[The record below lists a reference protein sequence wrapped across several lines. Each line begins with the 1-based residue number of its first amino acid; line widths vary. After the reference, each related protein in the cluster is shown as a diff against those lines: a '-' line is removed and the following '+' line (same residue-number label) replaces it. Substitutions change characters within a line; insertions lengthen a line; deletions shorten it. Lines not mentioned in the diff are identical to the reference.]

1 MSVVLSDVNS
11 TKRLKSGVGINNPE
25 RMKSLDYYLGTA
37 RRVVSKY
44 ASKSLSSEILSDE
57 DAISFIA
64 EHIMMG
70 TSRWDEAKSNGKS
83 LDNYHLQCAL
93 WAIKRWVHK
102 KTTERNKNILS
113 MDFMGHVNGTHEFNL
128 HETVGDKR
136 IDPEGAEK
144 LEETVKFAEE
154 ILNLNCLTDNQ
165 KTCIKMKYMDGLTLR
180 EIGEKL
186 GKSFQAVQQI
196 ISAGLV
202 KIKNEYNVSV

>member
-25 RMKSLDYYLGTA
+25 RMRPLEYYLGTA

-44 ASKSLSSEILSDE
+44 ASKSLSSEILADE

-70 TSRWDEAKSNGKS
+70 TSRWDEKKGKTM
-83 LDNYHLQCAL
+83 DNYHIQCAL
-93 WAIKRWVHK
+93 WAIKRWVFK
-102 KTTERNKNILS
+102 KGKERGKNILS
-113 MDFMGHVNGTHEFNL
+113 MDFTDGDRMNGDYSL
-128 HETVGDKR
+128 HETVADKR
-136 IDPEGAEK
+136 IDSEGAER
-144 LEETVKFAEE
+144 LEKSVKFAQD

-165 KTCIKMKYMDGLTLR
+165 KTCIRMKYMDGLTLR
-180 EIGEKL
+180 EIGDKL

-196 ISAGLV
+196 INAGLT
-202 KIKNEYNVSV
+202 KIKHEFNVSV

>member
-1 MSVVLSDVNS
+1 MSVVLSDVNT

-44 ASKSLSSEILSDE
+44 ASKSLSSEILQDE

-70 TSRWDEAKSNGKS
+70 TSRWDESKSNGKS

-102 KTTERNKNILS
+102 KTTERNKNVLS
-113 MDFMGHVNGTHEFNL
+113 MDFDGKLGDLNL
-128 HETVGDKR
+128 HETVSDKR

-144 LEETVKFAEE
+144 LENTVRFAQE

-165 KTCIKMKYMDGLTLR
+165 KTCIKMKYMDGMTLR
-180 EIGEKL
+180 EIGDKL

-196 ISAGLV
+196 ISAGLT
-202 KIKNEYNVSV
+202 KIKHEFNISV